1 MNKLKFILAASTIF
15 LANASFAQEP
25 KFQGAFGQL
34 GIGYEAASQTQ
45 QSATGAVNFTPV
57 PVNTSSN
64 NANSVTGTF
73 ALGWYQNITKGF
85 LLGIGVEYSPFAGSA
100 ANKTATVQAGPMVI
114 SNNYRWQKKESYNIF
129 LSPAVMVGTDGL
141 AYAKIGYTGA
151 KATDFTTRTDN
162 LTGYS
167 LGVGYKQFFNDDWYG
182 FVEFNYAN
190 YGKATMTVTDP
201 PGGPR
206 FDGVATNGLAT
217 YNGLVGIG
225 YRF

>member
-1 MNKLKFILAASTIF
+1 MNKLKFLFVVSTIF
-15 LANASFAQEP
+15 FANASYAQP
-25 KFQGAFGQL
+25 SKFQGAFGQL
-34 GIGYEAASQTQ
+34 GIGYESVSQTQ
-45 QSATGAVNFTPV
+45 LSASGAVNFTPV
-57 PVNTSSN
+57 PVNTSAN
-64 NANSVTGTF
+64 NANSMTGTF
-73 ALGWYQNITKGF
+73 ALGWYQNIAKGF
-85 LLGIGVEYSPFAGSA
+85 LMGVGAEYSPFAGSA
-100 ANKTATVQAGPMVI
+100 ANKTATVQAGPMII

-129 LSPAVMVGTDGL
+129 LSPAVTVGTDGL
-141 AYAKIGYTGA
+141 AYAKVGFTGA

-167 LGVGYKQFFNDDWYG
+167 LGVGYKQLFADGWYG
-182 FVEFNYAN
+182 FIEFNYAN

-206 FDGVATNGLAT
+206 FDGTATNGLAT

>member
-1 MNKLKFILAASTIF
+1 MNKLKFLVAASTIV
-15 LANASFAQEP
+15 LANASFAQQS

-34 GIGYEAASQTQ
+34 GLGYESVSQTQ
-45 QSATGAVNFTPV
+45 QSATGAANFTPV

-64 NANSVTGTF
+64 NANGMTGTF
-73 ALGWYQNITKGF
+73 ALGWYQNIGKGF
-85 LLGIGVEYSPFAGSA
+85 LMGVGAEYSPFAGSA
-100 ANKTATVQAGPMVI
+100 ANKTATVQVGPMVI
-114 SNNYRWQKKESYNIF
+114 SNDYRWQKQESYNIF
-129 LSPAVMVGTDGL
+129 LSPAMTVGTDGL
-141 AYAKIGYTGA
+141 AYAKIGYTGV

-167 LGVGYKQFFNDDWYG
+167 LGVGYKQLFADGWYG
-182 FVEFNYAN
+182 FIEFNYAN

-206 FDGVATNGLAT
+206 FDGTATNGLAT
-217 YNGLVGIG
+217 YNGLAGIG

>member
-1 MNKLKFILAASTIF
+1 MNKLKFLFVASIIF
-15 LANASFAQEP
+15 FANASFAQQS

-34 GIGYEAASQTQ
+34 GIGYESASQTQ
-45 QSATGAVNFTPV
+45 QTASGAVNFTPV
-57 PVNTSSN
+57 PVNTSAN
-64 NANSVTGTF
+64 NANSMTGTF
-73 ALGWYQNITKGF
+73 ALGWYQNIAKGF
-85 LLGIGVEYSPFAGSA
+85 LMGVGAEYSPFAGSA
-100 ANKTATVQAGPMVI
+100 ANKTATVQAGPIII

-129 LSPAVMVGTDGL
+129 LSPAVTVGTDGL
-141 AYAKIGYTGA
+141 AYAKVGFTGA

-167 LGVGYKQFFNDDWYG
+167 LGVGYKQLFADGWYG
-182 FVEFNYAN
+182 FIEFNYAN

-206 FDGVATNGLAT
+206 FDGTATNGLGT